1 MTSVS
6 KYTTLF
12 RPHRFD
18 LLNYMTEEE
27 IKYRWRK
34 TWSDQENDFVGH
46 DPSNPNHIGDPSMI
60 GRFYKLR
67 TPDGERWAWYMQW
80 GGNYRERVNTAG
92 LSDTPREAAHEIERN
107 FDKLKQLYIELG
119 EPIQR

>member
-1 MTSVS
+1 M
-6 KYTTLF
+6 
-12 RPHRFD
+12 
-18 LLNYMTEEE
+18 E
-27 IKYRWRK
+27 IELKYRWRK
-34 TWSDQENDFVGH
+34 SRPDAVDDFAGF
-46 DPSNPNHIGDPSMI
+46 DPSTPDHVGAPSAI

-119 EPIQR
+119 EPLQR